1 MNGPKCESDNRGGIK
16 FCEEGGAKLEFDGI
30 NWTTKIP
37 HGKKFFESFNCR
49 LLLLKRILQ
58 VVSSNRNLSIEFSAD
73 NNYSNDRIIS
83 SGGAN
88 CAVWTII
95 N

>member
-16 FCEEGGAKLEFDGI
+16 FCKEGGAKLKFDGI

-37 HGKKFFESFNCR
+37 HGKKFFKSSSCH
-49 LLLLKRILQ
+49 LLLLKRIPRVL
-58 VVSSNRNLSIEFSAD
+58 SLNRNLSIEFGAD
-73 NNYSNDRIIS
+73 KNHSNDPIIS